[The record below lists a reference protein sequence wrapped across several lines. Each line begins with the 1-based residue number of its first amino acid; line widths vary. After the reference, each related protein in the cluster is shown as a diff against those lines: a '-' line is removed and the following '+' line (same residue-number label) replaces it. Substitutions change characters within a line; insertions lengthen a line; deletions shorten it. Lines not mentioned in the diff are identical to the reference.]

1 MNTMG
6 EAMRSRL
13 ASGDGVRAGCRLG
26 NVGNVQGRE
35 AEADHHY

>member
-26 NVGNVQGRE
+26 NSGERAGQGS
-35 AEADHHY
+35 